1 MFRSLSAV
9 ALLGLSALV
18 ALPAAA
24 GERRFDHRF
33 ADHRFLGHR
42 HVLHNGLLL
51 GQRLGWRDR
60 GIRFDSA
67 YIRRPGRE
75 RMPFLKQFSSPATN
89 RVARSSLVIFAPQP
103 PGGGS
108 GDTYAGSYAYQID
121 GGTYVGGN
129 GYGYGYYPGAR
140 LAPQA
145 PNAKVIDVGVQDD
158 PCSYE
163 ANVCVIRP

>member
-9 ALLGLSALV
+9 ALLALAALV

-33 ADHRFLGHR
+33 GDHRFLGHR
-42 HVLHNGLLL
+42 HALHNGLLL

-60 GIRFDSA
+60 GIRFDNAS
-67 YIRRPGRE
+67 IRRHDRGQ
-75 RMPFLKQFSSPATN
+75 MPFLKQFSSPATN
-89 RVARSSLVIFAPQP
+89 RVGRSSLVIFAPQP
-103 PGGGS
+103 PGGDS

-129 GYGYGYYPGAR
+129 GYGYYPAAR

-145 PNAKVIDVGVQDD
+145 PKAKVIDVAVQDD

>member
-1 MFRSLSAV
+1 MFRSPSAV
-9 ALLGLSALV
+9 ALLALAALV
-18 ALPAAA
+18 ALPASA

-33 ADHRFLGHR
+33 ADHRFHSHR
-42 HVLHNGLLL
+42 HALHNGLFL
-51 GQRLGWRDR
+51 GQRRGWRDR

-67 YIRRPGRE
+67 YIHRHGRE

-103 PGGGS
+103 LGGGS

-121 GGTYVGGN
+121 GGTYVGDN
-129 GYGYGYYPGAR
+129 GYGYYPAAR
-140 LAPQA
+140 LASQA
-145 PNAKVIDVGVQDD
+145 PKAKVIDVAVQDD